1 MAIKAV
7 EQGGG
12 GAMGGMGHVGGGA
25 MGGVEQVGGAMPIG
39 GVKPKDGGRREHL
52 EGKVR
57 SLEGLE
63 SEEDRLTS
71 RFEEEKEIN
80 VEDNSSGGEETA
92 EQTQSFVKTENSDS
106 SREASEDLRQM
117 AAMASMPL
125 DLVINEMDNQ
135 TAEEMIE
142 KGDNEE

>member
-12 GAMGGMGHVGGGA
+12 GAMGGMGQVGGGA
-25 MGGVEQVGGAMPIG
+25 MGGVEQVGGAMPT
-39 GVKPKDGGRREHL
+39 GVVERKDGGRKEHL

-63 SEEDRLTS
+63 SGEYRSTT

-80 VEDNSSGGEETA
+80 VEDNSSSGEETA
-92 EQTQSFVKTENSDS
+92 EETCFLTRSI
-106 SREASEDLRQM
+106 EDLRRM
-117 AAMASMPL
+117 AVITSMPL

-135 TAEEMIE
+135 SAEEMIE